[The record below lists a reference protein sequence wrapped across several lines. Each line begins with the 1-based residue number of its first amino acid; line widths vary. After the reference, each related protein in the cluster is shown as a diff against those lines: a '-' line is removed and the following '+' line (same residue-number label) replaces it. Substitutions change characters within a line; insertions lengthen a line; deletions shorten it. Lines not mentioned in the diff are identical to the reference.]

1 MEENNRLQP
10 SEGEEKAEQAA
21 PPADDDAFIIGKGF
35 EVSGG
40 EPTESE
46 GGKHSAP
53 RGTKRRAEK
62 PQKKHGPI
70 YYTVWIAAIVIISC
84 SIAFG
89 AIYVG
94 ADFFGMAFGRTGEK
108 ITVEIPAGSSAK
120 SVAET
125 LKENGIVKCPTV
137 FRLYAKLRHYDS
149 KFKYG
154 VYTFVDDGG
163 YESIALKLTTEG
175 AKAET
180 ATVKIPEMATVDDIA
195 KLLEDGGV
203 CSKSDFYEEVQN
215 GKFNFDFISDIPA
228 TAVHYRLE
236 GYLYPETYSF
246 YSYSSKECAH
256 LAVNKMLETFDSRL
270 GELKAK
276 YTGNEKYSFHQ
287 LVTMASLIESEAG
300 NASDEDR
307 ARVAQVF
314 YNRLEGINW
323 NEPKFLQTDP
333 STKYPYGAGRYNTYK
348 TEGLPPGPIGS
359 PSLRSLKAAVEPE
372 TGFKA
377 TYFVTDSDGKF
388 YFNETL
394 NAHNKTISDLKKAG
408 KWIYT
413 TLG

>member
-1 MEENNRLQP
+1 MEENRNLN
-10 SEGEEKAEQAA
+10 SDNGEEAKDEAVTASDSS
-21 PPADDDAFIIGKGF
+21 DDEFVIGKGF
-35 EVSGG
+35 SVAEPEVPDAPVAS
-40 EPTESE
+40 
-46 GGKHSAP
+46 HSKKKS
-53 RGTKRRAEK
+53 RN
-62 PQKKHGPI
+62 KKHGPV
-70 YYTVWIAAIVIISC
+70 YYTVWIAAIVTVSC
-84 SIAFG
+84 AIAFG

-94 ADFFGMAFGRTGEK
+94 ADFFGMAFGRNGEK
-108 ITVEIPAGSSAK
+108 ITIEIPSGSSAQK
-120 SVAET
+120 IAEK
-125 LKENGIVKCPTV
+125 LNENGIVKCPTV

-149 KFKYG
+149 SFKYG
-154 VYTFVDDGG
+154 VYTFVDDSG
-163 YESIALKLTTEG
+163 YDSIAQKLMTEG

-180 ATVKIPEMATVDDIA
+180 AEIRIPEMATVDDIA
-195 KLLEDGGV
+195 ELLENGGV

-215 GKFNFDFISDIPA
+215 GKFSFDFIEKIPA

-246 YSYSSKECAH
+246 YSYDSKECAH
-256 LAVNKMLETFDSRL
+256 LAVQKMLETFDTRL
-270 GELKAK
+270 SEYKEL
-276 YTGNEKYSFHQ
+276 YLNNEKYDFHQ
-287 LVTMASLIESEAG
+287 LVTMASLINSEAG
-300 NASDEDR
+300 NASDTDR
-307 ARVAQVF
+307 SRVAQVF

-323 NEPKFLQTDP
+323 NEPKYLQTDP

-359 PSLRSLKAAVEPE
+359 PSIASLKAAVNPE

-394 NAHNKTISDLKKAG
+394 AAHNKTISELKKAG